1 MKPKIIQDTREKQA
15 LDFEFY
21 GYEVVV
27 AKLDAGDYSVLGME
41 DDLFIERK
49 ASTGELSN
57 NFGKKRAA
65 FFRELNRAKHIT
77 NKYIVC
83 EFSYD
88 DILCF
93 PDNSKIPENKRQYV
107 KVNPGFLIKTIRD
120 IEIVYDVEFFFC
132 GSKEKATTKIV
143 ELIEECLKRKE
154 QSQN

>member
-27 AKLDAGDYSVLGME
+27 AKLDAGDYSILGME
-41 DDLFIERK
+41 KELFIERK

-57 NFGKKRAA
+57 NFGKKRET
-65 FFRELNRAKHIT
+65 FFRELDRAIDIP

-83 EFSYD
+83 EFPHE

-93 PDNSKIPENKRQYV
+93 PERSKIPENKRQYV
-107 KVNPGFLIKTIRD
+107 KMNPGFILKTIRD
-120 IEIVYDVEFFFC
+120 IELNYNVEFFFC
-132 GSKEKATTKIV
+132 GSKEKATQKIV